1 MEKPERED
9 FGSFLRGL
17 RQHKRYSLKSLANEM
32 NVDYTYLSK
41 LENGHSTPSERLIE
55 KVAAFFDYDKEEL
68 MVRAGKIPEDVLRII
83 SDNPKEAIQFLSVR
97 SEINSHFSHGGTQFG
112 AILSAQKQTYARVSF
127 FSRN

>member
-1 MEKPERED
+1 LTNLVNLIILIHIAIEYPRQLSEIMEKPERED

-83 SDNPKEAIQFLSVR
+83 SDNPKEAIQFLR
-97 SEINSHFSHGGTQFG
+97 KEFG
-112 AILSAQKQTYARVSF
+112 D
-127 FSRN
+127 